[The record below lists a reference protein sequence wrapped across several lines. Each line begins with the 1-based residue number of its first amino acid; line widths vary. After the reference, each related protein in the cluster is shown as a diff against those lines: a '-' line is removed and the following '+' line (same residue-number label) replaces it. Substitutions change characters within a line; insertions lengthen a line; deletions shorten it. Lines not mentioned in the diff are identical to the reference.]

1 MTWCCLWRDVNSSLA
16 WLWTVRRDGRKLLA
30 YYLYMTG
37 LRGNTSFSFFL
48 AFSDLQLCSWH
59 ISKTAT
65 RPAGG
70 RTWTPAILIGWL
82 HPLQM
87 RTHGHIGEGE
97 LPLQV
102 LEGGLASG
110 SVLVWCAKSHLDVEE
125 LTTVSWEKVPA
136 KELYSVVPEVKGE
149 ECCFVVLLLATS
161 HWVEFC
167 FVEGNP

>member
-59 ISKTAT
+59 ISETAT

-70 RTWTPAILIGWL
+70 RTWTPAILVGWL

-87 RTHGHIGEGE
+87 RTHGSHRWRRVTSASPGGRSGFRVSPCVVCEKPSGCWGIDNSKLREGTCKGIVFSRTRSE
-97 LPLQV
+97 RRRV
-102 LEGGLASG
+102 LFR
-110 SVLVWCAKSHLDVEE
+110 CI
-125 LTTVSWEKVPA
+125 
-136 KELYSVVPEVKGE
+136 
-149 ECCFVVLLLATS
+149 AT
-161 HWVEFC
+161 C
-167 FVEGNP
+167 N